1 MEKCLVFLLQ
11 ITVNIRLFA
20 LLHLKAFG
28 YKPYVISPGPTKRL
42 RALAHAFNFKETV
55 QELWAGMIYMY
66 RRMRGEE
73 VDMMARRQA
82 VLEGVFGHT
91 RVQVHGLDTAAPSKQ
106 ASAKDEKDMLA
117 VKMDV
122 EETVHIGAER
132 QWLGVGDDYAYGLG
146 YHSRPSREKSDGL
159 QEQIERELT
168 DRGYAR
174 RRK

>member
-1 MEKCLVFLLQ
+1 MLR
-11 ITVNIRLFA
+11 ITVTARLFA
-20 LLHLKAFG
+20 LLHLKAFS
-28 YKPYVISPGPTKRL
+28 YKPYVTSPGPTKRL
-42 RALAHAFNFKETV
+42 RALAHAFNFKETL
-55 QELWAGMIYMY
+55 QELWTGMIYMY

-91 RVQVHGLDTAAPSKQ
+91 RIQVRGLDATAPSKQ
-106 ASAKDEKDMLA
+106 ASAKDEKDVLA
-117 VKMDV
+117 VRMDV

-146 YHSRPSREKSDGL
+146 YHSRTSREKSDGL

-168 DRGYAR
+168 DRGYTR
-174 RRK
+174 RRE